1 MTSHYALLSIVY
13 MMSFVLLFDRVH
25 FKNKLVAWLNG
36 GNLLSRDD
44 LDQLQA
50 IWAAC
55 QEN

>member
-13 MMSFVLLFDRVH
+13 MIGFVLLFDRVH
-25 FKNKLVAWLNG
+25 FKNKLVAWLKG
-36 GNLLSRDD
+36 GNLMSRDE

>member
-1 MTSHYALLSIVY
+1 MTCQYALLSIVY

-25 FKNKLVAWLNG
+25 FKNKLVNWLKG
-36 GNLLSRDD
+36 GNLMSRDE

>member
-1 MTSHYALLSIVY
+1 MPYPYALLSVVY

-25 FKNKLVAWLNG
+25 FKNKLGKWLRG
-36 GNLLSRDD
+36 GNLMSREE
-44 LDQLQA
+44 LDQIQA

>member
-1 MTSHYALLSIVY
+1 MTCQDALLSIVY

-25 FKNKLVAWLNG
+25 FKSKLVNWLKG
-36 GNLLSRDD
+36 GNLMSRDE
-44 LDQLQA
+44 LDQIQA